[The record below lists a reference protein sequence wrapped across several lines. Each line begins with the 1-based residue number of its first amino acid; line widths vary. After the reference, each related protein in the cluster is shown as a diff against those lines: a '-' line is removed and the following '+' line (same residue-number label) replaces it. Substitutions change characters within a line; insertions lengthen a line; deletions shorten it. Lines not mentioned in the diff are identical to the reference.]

1 MKLPQAAMIS
11 LSTFIRDDRL
21 RCGRHIAECSYELD
35 IHHLPISCFVSKFSS
50 IVDKPQQLCACYE
63 GPSLISCW

>member
-11 LSTFIRDDRL
+11 LPTFIRDDRL
-21 RCGRHIAECSYELD
+21 RCGRHIAECCYELN

-50 IVDKPQQLCACYE
+50 IVDKPQ
-63 GPSLISCW
+63 